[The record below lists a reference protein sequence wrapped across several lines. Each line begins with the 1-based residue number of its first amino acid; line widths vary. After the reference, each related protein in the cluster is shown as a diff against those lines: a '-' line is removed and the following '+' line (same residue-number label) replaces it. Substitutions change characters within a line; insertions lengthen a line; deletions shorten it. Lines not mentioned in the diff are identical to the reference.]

1 VWAIGLLFLFVIGGI
16 YVGLFT
22 PTEAAGAGAA
32 GAVIIS
38 VARRRLTFAQLVA
51 CLVEAIRTTA
61 SVFII
66 LIGAVMFGYFLAVT
80 QTTQK
85 VTAGLLDLGL
95 GPYPTLTLILALYF
109 VLGCVLDALAM
120 VVLTVPILL
129 PVILELGFDPIWF
142 GVIVVVACELALITP
157 PVGMN
162 VFVINSVV
170 RDISLVTIFR
180 GALPF
185 VATELL
191 VLLLLVLFPAIVLFL
206 PSRM

>member
-1 VWAIGLLFLFVIGGI
+1 
-16 YVGLFT
+16 
-22 PTEAAGAGAA
+22 
-32 GAVIIS
+32 
-38 VARRRLTFAQLVA
+38 
-51 CLVEAIRTTA
+51 
-61 SVFII
+61 
-66 LIGAVMFGYFLAVT
+66 MFGYFLTVT

-85 VTAGLLDLGL
+85 ITAALIDLGL
-95 GPYPTLTLILALYF
+95 GAYPTLTLILLLYF
-109 VLGCVLDALAM
+109 VLGCILDALAM

-170 RDISLVTIFR
+170 REISLVTIFR

-185 VATELL
+185 VVAEIVVLILL
-191 VLLLLVLFPAIVLFL
+191 TLFPAIVLFL